1 MDYKEQIEKLKNLE
15 CIAYG
20 YNINGE
26 VLGMDCGDF
35 EQIMVGAAESIKD
48 LLARVEAAEKRLQ
61 EVKEQRD
68 YCREQYD
75 VAEKNYQIEMER
87 RKSAEYRA
95 RKTEQER
102 DAAVSDLETIID
114 RLAAYEETG
123 LEPEEITRV
132 FNEDSVLKLTSQILQ
147 ITPDR
152 LRELAKADRDGRCMV
167 LPCNVDDDVYINILG
182 KTLEFLVISVSKIQS
197 TPTFRALHGVN
208 LCYIFKE
215 EDIGET
221 VFLTRIDAESALAE
235 KGNN

>member
-1 MDYKEQIEKLKNLE
+1 MEGVTKREKIAGHNVAYVLE
-15 CIAYG
+15 
-20 YNINGE
+20 E
-26 VLGMDCGDF
+26 DCF
-35 EQIMVGAAESIKD
+35 
-48 LLARVEAAEKRLQ
+48 
-61 EVKEQRD
+61 
-68 YCREQYD
+68 D
-75 VAEKNYQIEMER
+75 VWSVPKKFMGNA
-87 RKSAEYRA
+87 
-95 RKTEQER
+95 
-102 DAAVSDLETIID
+102 ID

-123 LEPEEITRV
+123 LEPEDITRV
-132 FNEDSVLKLTSQILQ
+132 CNEDFFLKLTSQILQ

-197 TPTFRALHGVN
+197 TPTFRALHGVK

>member
-35 EQIMVGAAESIKD
+35 EQIMVDAAESITD
-48 LLARVEAAEKRLQ
+48 LLARAEAAEHLLQ

-68 YCREQYD
+68 YCREKCD

-102 DAAVSDLETIID
+102 DAAIKDLE
-114 RLAAYEETG
+114 
-123 LEPEEITRV
+123 
-132 FNEDSVLKLTSQILQ
+132 
-147 ITPDR
+147 
-152 LRELAKADRDGRCMV
+152 KAMEFDFADNIFWYLCSICENKRDDGRC
-167 LPCNVDDDVYINILG
+167 
-182 KTLEFLVISVSKIQS
+182 KI
-197 TPTFRALHGVN
+197 TNGDCKPKWKG
-208 LCYIFKE
+208 IKE
-215 EDIGET
+215 E
-221 VFLTRIDAESALAE
+221 
-235 KGNN
+235 